1 MENDKGKE
9 FMSIQM
15 EINIKEN
22 LIMIKNMDLENIFK
36 KIKDFMKESLNMVK
50 NVVKAF
56 INLKMEINM
65 MVFGKKINVMDKVNL
80 LGTQEKLMK
89 ENGITI

>member
-1 MENDKGKE
+1 MILKKE
-9 FMSIQM
+9 MVY
-15 EINIKEN
+15 IK
-22 LIMIKNMDLENIFK
+22 LFK
-36 KIKDFMKESLNMVK
+36 VGCMKECLDKEKGM
-50 NVVKAF
+50 VKAF